1 MRTHVKKEN
10 TPKNLI
16 NNWRVK
22 AAFPPSPMFNH
33 PGFGGHMDDD
43 EHFEEYDDEQIDM
56 QEEQKE
62 IGEEVEEE

>member
-43 EHFEEYDDEQIDM
+43 EHFEEYDEQIDM

-62 IGEEVEEE
+62 IGEEEEVE

>member
-10 TPKNLI
+10 TPKNVI
-16 NNWRVK
+16 ANWRVK

-43 EHFEEYDDEQIDM
+43 EHFEEYDEQIDM
-56 QEEQKE
+56 QEEQKQ
-62 IGEEVEEE
+62 IGEEEEEE